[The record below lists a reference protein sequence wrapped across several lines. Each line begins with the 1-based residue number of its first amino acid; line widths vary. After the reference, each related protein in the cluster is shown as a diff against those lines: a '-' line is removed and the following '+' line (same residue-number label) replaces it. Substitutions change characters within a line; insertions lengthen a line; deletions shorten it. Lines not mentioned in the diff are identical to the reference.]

1 MYSPGFLSNLEV
13 FWRCRDPG
21 LSRAE
26 LTGDKCLNWIR
37 KELFEVWSIVQCF
50 CRICRCFED
59 GGIQGYCVCI

>member
-26 LTGDKCLNWIR
+26 LTGDKCLNCIR
-37 KELFEVWSIVQCF
+37 KELFEGSEFLVIF
-50 CRICRCFED
+50 
-59 GGIQGYCVCI
+59 